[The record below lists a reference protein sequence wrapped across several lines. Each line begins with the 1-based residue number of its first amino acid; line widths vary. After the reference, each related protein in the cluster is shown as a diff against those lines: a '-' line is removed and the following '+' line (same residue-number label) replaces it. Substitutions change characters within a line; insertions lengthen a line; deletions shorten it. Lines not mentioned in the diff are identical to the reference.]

1 MTQNDEE
8 RRGKT
13 QRVMETRADT
23 QNEAERLIQRRF
35 PFLVGQVE
43 RPVPDDGK
51 RLCRAV
57 RFVLLLYTGGSL
69 RGGGPDRNRDGRPG
83 LPKIF
88 PFSTIFQYFF

>member
-35 PFLVGQVE
+35 PFLVGQVTQNTPFFDHFSDQFLTLFSDRFYIDFGVQKPPKME
-43 RPVPDDGK
+43 VETVPEIIEK
-51 RLCRAV
+51 SMKKSS
-57 RFVLLLYTGGSL
+57 RF
-69 RGGGPDRNRDGRPG
+69 
-83 LPKIF
+83 
-88 PFSTIFQYFF
+88 